1 MRACRWPPETM
12 AAQAMSEFL
21 AGYTHLAATV
31 TRMLDLA
38 RARQW
43 SQLPELGARCTV
55 IVDQLRALE
64 PHAPWPATDHAK
76 VVALLTRIRCDQ
88 DELAAL
94 VRPQFTRLMRRIEGL
109 QRSQRAIAAYR
120 DHA

>member
-1 MRACRWPPETM
+1 
-12 AAQAMSEFL
+12 MSEFL
-21 AGYTHLAATV
+21 AGYTQLAATV

-43 SQLPELGARCTV
+43 SQLPELGARCTA

-64 PHAPWPATDHAK
+64 PHPPWSAMDRAK
-76 VVALLTRIRCDQ
+76 VAALLTRIRSDQ

-94 VRPQFTRLMRRIEGL
+94 VRPQFTRLMRRIDGL
-109 QRSQRAIAAYR
+109 QRSQRAVTAYR
-120 DHA
+120 DLA

>member
-1 MRACRWPPETM
+1 
-12 AAQAMSEFL
+12 MSEFL

-43 SQLPELGARCTV
+43 SELPELGARCTV

-64 PHAPWPATDHAK
+64 PHPPWPATDRAR
-76 VVALLTRIRCDQ
+76 VVALMTRIRSDQ

-94 VRPQFTRLMRRIEGL
+94 IRPQFTCLMRRIDAL
-109 QRSQRAIAAYR
+109 QHSQNAIAAYR
-120 DHA
+120 GQA